1 MSPEQ
6 KTPLTISL
14 LTDEA
19 LRIGIHLHK
28 TDALADAE
36 ALYRRIIESEPGN
49 LDALHYLAVLSHQVN
64 RHHESFDLIRKILD
78 LDPKNADAHNNL
90 GNVLEALGRFPEA
103 EEYYRKAIA
112 LRPDHAP
119 ALNNL
124 GVQLMSQKNYTEAAD
139 TLRKAISLS
148 PANADFRYNLGNA
161 LRKSE
166 EYDHAI
172 AVYREALGLS
182 PNHEGAWRGMARCYL
197 LTGRPQEAADAF
209 GEWLRLDPGN
219 ELAMY
224 LRASCLGEEVPA
236 RAPDAYICQ
245 VFDNMAVRFDTHLIE
260 NLEYRAPDLLAQALG
275 AALPP
280 SASSLDILDAGCGT
294 GLCGKLLKP
303 FARCLT
309 GVDLS
314 SGMLVIAKERK
325 LYDHLVT
332 GELTGFLHAA
342 PEVYDIVAS
351 SDTLCYFGPLEPVFQ
366 AAYSALKPGG
376 LLAFTLEDA
385 GDDAPPWGLN
395 PTARY
400 SHQRAYVTGALR
412 ETGFA
417 VHSLTSEA
425 LRNESQQPVKGHVVV
440 ARKDACRRPGMSQDS
455 TDGKPEAK
463 EI

>member
-1 MSPEQ
+1 M
-6 KTPLTISL
+6 TIKL
-14 LTDEA
+14 KTDEA

-28 TDALADAE
+28 TGSLGDAE
-36 ALYRRIIESEPGN
+36 ILYRRIIDSKPGN

-64 RHHESFDLIRKILD
+64 RHQESFDLIRKIIE

-103 EEYYRKAIA
+103 EGYYKKAIA

-119 ALNNL
+119 AINNL
-124 GVQLMSQKNYTEAAD
+124 GVLLMSQRSYTEAAD
-139 TLRKAISLS
+139 TLRKAIALA

-161 LRKSE
+161 MRKSG
-166 EYDHAI
+166 EYDDAI

-182 PNHEGAWRGMARCYL
+182 PNHEGAWRGIARCYL
-197 LTGRPQEAADAF
+197 LSGRRKEAADAF

-219 ELAMY
+219 ELAKY
-224 LRASCLGEEVPA
+224 LRASCLGEEVPD
-236 RAPDAYICQ
+236 RAPDAYISQ
-245 VFDNMAVRFDTHLIE
+245 VFDDMAVRFDNHLIE

-275 AALPP
+275 AALAEP
-280 SASSLDILDAGCGT
+280 ASNLDILDAGCGT

-314 SGMLVIAKERK
+314 SGMLVLAQERK

-332 GELTGFLHAA
+332 AELTDFLHAA
-342 PEVYDIVAS
+342 PQAYDIVAS

-366 AAYSALKPGG
+366 AAAQALKPGG

-385 GDDAPPWGLN
+385 GDDAPSWGLN

-400 SHQRAYVTGALR
+400 SHKRAYVTDALR
-412 ETGFA
+412 ETGFT
-417 VHSLTSEA
+417 VHSLTSET

-440 ARKDACRRPGMSQDS
+440 ARKDACPKTRYGSQDS
-455 TDGKPEAK
+455 ANGKPSS
-463 EI
+463 